1 MVEGDSCW
9 NEAVV
14 RSNDQTCVNG
24 LCSSFA
30 TTVIWLC
37 VVEAGQGQCCIPQI
51 LSRLEFSPVCSHC
64 LWRPRGCRCSRKV
77 LLAQLG
83 YSVLKIFK
91 SRSEALLLFTD
102 ETLTSPSCE
111 RGHFISQ
118 WGAGDTCGCYLL
130 TGPFPSPFLRL
141 KRDSLTFF
149 SQDLGHLRN
158 RAAVL
163 VLFCSCRPPPQMYI
177 PPASSPFTISF
188 CSFS

>member
-1 MVEGDSCW
+1 MRQLLGAMTRPVWMDYAAALPQQW
-9 NEAVV
+9 F
-14 RSNDQTCVNG
+14 D
-24 LCSSFA
+24 
-30 TTVIWLC
+30 C

-118 WGAGDTCGCYLL
+118 WGAGDTCGCYLIDWSIPITIL
-130 TGPFPSPFLRL
+130 EAEAWLAHVFL
-141 KRDSLTFF
+141 S
-149 SQDLGHLRN
+149 
-158 RAAVL
+158 
-163 VLFCSCRPPPQMYI
+163 RPG
-177 PPASSPFTISF
+177 ASSKQGCGVGALLFLQATTTNVHTPSFISVHNF
-188 CSFS
+188 FLFF